1 MLLFSR
7 PVVSDS
13 LRPHGLQHAKLL
25 CPPLSV
31 GYYLVRTFKEI
42 DVYVSYKLMMS
53 LLGLEPREQHGYLH
67 RHEIV
72 DRPRDQALCSER
84 YLGRRSKFRSYLN
97 LGDPGSQRRK

>member
-1 MLLFSR
+1 MAEGTASLKIMLLFSR

-72 DRPRDQALCSER
+72 DRPRDQAWR
-84 YLGRRSKFRSYLN
+84 HWGQK
-97 LGDPGSQRRK
+97 QHIA